1 MKRPQFF
8 GLHAEPSKKLNWFL
22 CLIPFVLI
30 ITMYFTASHIR
41 HIENPSDKLLPTAVE
56 MVNAMGQ
63 LAFHEDRRTG
73 DFLLLSDTISSLSR
87 IFIGV
92 GAATIT
98 ALLLGLNMGLYKG
111 LRSVFNPFITFFS
124 MIPPLAI
131 LPILFISFGVGE
143 LGKIMLIFIGTAPI
157 LIRDVTL
164 HVANIPKETI
174 VKAQT
179 LGANNLQITY
189 KIIMP
194 LVIPKLTDAIRLS
207 LGSAWLF
214 LIAAE
219 AIASTDGLGYRI
231 FLMRRYLN
239 MDVILPYVL
248 WITVLGVLIDFLL
261 RTFVQKAYPWYS
273 QTK

>member
-8 GLHAEPSKKLNWFL
+8 GLHAEPSKKLNLLL
-22 CLIPFVLI
+22 CLIPFALI

-63 LAFHEDRRTG
+63 MAFHEDKRTG

-98 ALLLGLNMGLYKG
+98 ALFLGLNMGLYKG

-179 LGANNLQITY
+179 LGANNLQISY